1 MKPIGI
7 VDKVTDLRAAQR
19 IEEGQRTEH
28 LHVEH
33 GLGQIEL
40 GVLLV
45 PHPAEFGLAQQDRH
59 GIRLQE
65 KKKQTKE
72 TEKNE
77 PTPTSVADFIAGI
90 GSDLRAPAYFLSG
103 DQVQLVRDEL
113 VAWRQLELVGQAGLV
128 PDVELV
134 VADLLQFVGR
144 TVPLFRGVGRRFEFL
159 AHHGDSMEIEGKF
172 NSIQDTHFDF
182 HRY

>member
-65 KKKQTKE
+65 KKKNKQK
-72 TEKNE
+72 KRKK
-77 PTPTSVADFIAGI
+77 TSRHRHQWLISSPA
-90 GSDLRAPAYFLSG
+90 SDR
-103 DQVQLVRDEL
+103 
-113 VAWRQLELVGQAGLV
+113 
-128 PDVELV
+128 
-134 VADLLQFVGR
+134 
-144 TVPLFRGVGRRFEFL
+144 
-159 AHHGDSMEIEGKF
+159 I
-172 NSIQDTHFDF
+172 
-182 HRY
+182 